1 MFRGKKYKKIAE
13 SIDRAKAYGLK
24 EAIEILKKSELKFD
38 QTVEVHFNLGVDPK
52 HSDQVV
58 RGTVVLP
65 HGTGRQVR
73 VLVFCKDNNLEVAK
87 NAGADYA
94 GGADLVQKI
103 QEGWLDFDAVVATPD
118 MMPVIS
124 KVARVLGPR
133 GMMPSPKAGTA
144 DEICELLEHAAL
156 GPGGES
162 RTFDADV
169 CSAHVVGDLHLLG
182 GLIKYRVH
190 LRAERIGDCYM
201 DGLVHEE
208 SVIPLLG
215 EVNHL
220 VDDDQIAG
228 LEILPER
235 TDGTGRDDHLNS
247 ELFQSVDVR
256 PVGHARRRVLV
267 LVAVPRKERDLHTVD
282 LSDQYLIRRLAIGC
296 VGEDLLDQFESLGIV
311 YSRSAYDSD
320 SWHAP

>member
-13 SIDRAKAYGLK
+13 SFDRNQAYGLK

-65 HGTGRQVR
+65 HGTGRTVR
-73 VLVFCKDNNLEVAK
+73 VLVFCKDNNIEIAQ

-133 GMMPSPKAGTA
+133 GMMPSPKAGTVTVNVA
-144 DEICELLEHAAL
+144 QTVKELKA
-156 GPGGES
+156 GK
-162 RTFDADV
+162 
-169 CSAHVVGDLHLLG
+169 
-182 GLIKYRVH
+182 IQYRVDKGSNVH
-190 LRAERIGDCYM
+190 APVGKLSITVDQLAENAQ
-201 DGLVHEE
+201 
-208 SVIPLLG
+208 SVIDSVVKNKP
-215 EVNHL
+215 
-220 VDDDQIAG
+220 QSSK
-228 LEILPER
+228 
-235 TDGTGRDDHLNS
+235 GTYIKSLTLTATMAPGI
-247 ELFQSVDVR
+247 
-256 PVGHARRRVLV
+256 
-267 LVAVPRKERDLHTVD
+267 K
-282 LSDQYLIRRLAIGC
+282 
-296 VGEDLLDQFESLGIV
+296 LDMALT
-311 YSRSAYDSD
+311 R
-320 SWHAP
+320 

>member
-133 GMMPSPKAGTA
+133 GMMPSPKAGTVTVNVA
-144 DEICELLEHAAL
+144 QTVKELKA
-156 GPGGES
+156 GKIS
-162 RTFDADV
+162 
-169 CSAHVVGDLHLLG
+169 
-182 GLIKYRVH
+182 YRVDKG
-190 LRAERIGDCYM
+190 AN
-201 DGLVHEE
+201 VH
-208 SVIPLLG
+208 
-215 EVNHL
+215 
-220 VDDDQIAG
+220 A
-228 LEILPER
+228 
-235 TDGTGRDDHLNS
+235 
-247 ELFQSVDVR
+247 
-256 PVGHARRRVLV
+256 PVGKLSFTSEQ
-267 LVAVPRKERDLHTVD
+267 LSENTKAVIDSVVKNKPQSSKGTYIKSLT
-282 LSDQYLIRRLAIGC
+282 LTATMAPGIK
-296 VGEDLLDQFESLGIV
+296 LDMALT
-311 YSRSAYDSD
+311 R
-320 SWHAP
+320 

>member
-1 MFRGKKYKKIAE
+1 MFRGKKDKKIAE

-133 GMMPSPKAGTA
+133 GMMPSPKAGTVTVNVA
-144 DEICELLEHAAL
+144 QTVKELKA
-156 GPGGES
+156 GKIS
-162 RTFDADV
+162 
-169 CSAHVVGDLHLLG
+169 
-182 GLIKYRVH
+182 YRVDKGANVH
-190 LRAERIGDCYM
+190 APVGKLSFTVDQLAENTQ
-201 DGLVHEE
+201 
-208 SVIPLLG
+208 SVIDSVVKNKP
-215 EVNHL
+215 
-220 VDDDQIAG
+220 QSSK
-228 LEILPER
+228 
-235 TDGTGRDDHLNS
+235 GTYIKSLTLTATMAPGI
-247 ELFQSVDVR
+247 
-256 PVGHARRRVLV
+256 
-267 LVAVPRKERDLHTVD
+267 K
-282 LSDQYLIRRLAIGC
+282 
-296 VGEDLLDQFESLGIV
+296 LDMALT
-311 YSRSAYDSD
+311 R
-320 SWHAP
+320 